1 MCGAEKLRHDTSLDP
16 DGFEGKSGILDLEV
30 WGLLDVGGGT
40 FWWWAFAVALGKG
53 FGGISSWWNWE
64 GLEIVGDL
72 VL

>member
-1 MCGAEKLRHDTSLDP
+1 MCGAEKLRHDISLDP

-40 FWWWAFAVALGKG
+40 FWWW
-53 FGGISSWWNWE
+53 NWE